1 MKKKKGKK
9 EKNSHLTNWA
19 TPRLFVYSFVLST
32 DKTIICFAI
41 GFWVGVELEFKY
53 QL

>member
-1 MKKKKGKK
+1 MKK
-9 EKNSHLTNWA
+9 EKNSPLTNWA
-19 TPRLFVYSFVLST
+19 TPRLFVYFFVLST

-41 GFWVGVELEFKY
+41 SFWVGVELEFKY